1 MTDNVNHAAE
11 LAKHLQE
18 AHDKLHH
25 DLMVHEAEINARMAA
40 AAPLPPPPAFASH
53 PGVTYIPVPEPV
65 IVGQTVGGVVGG
77 VVADVAGG
85 VGGVVHGVGEVGADV
100 VGGVG
105 TAIDVVHNG
114 IDNFFHS
121 VRVSLGL

>member
-65 IVGQTVGGVVGG
+65 IVGQTVGGV
-77 VVADVAGG
+77 
-85 VGGVVHGVGEVGADV
+85 
-100 VGGVG
+100 G

-121 VRVSLGL
+121 VRVSLGLCAPPRG